1 MKREK
6 TAVEFLYEFV
16 LLKLSNEQQMQ
27 FEGLFSQA
35 KQMEKE
41 QIKEA
46 YNKNPQGYNHTA
58 EKYYNETYGNE
69 KHD

>member
-1 MKREK
+1 MEKQK
-6 TAVEFLYEFV
+6 TAVEFLYEFA

-27 FEGLFSQA
+27 FEGLFNQA

-58 EKYYNETYGNE
+58 EHYYESKYGKDE
-69 KHD
+69 